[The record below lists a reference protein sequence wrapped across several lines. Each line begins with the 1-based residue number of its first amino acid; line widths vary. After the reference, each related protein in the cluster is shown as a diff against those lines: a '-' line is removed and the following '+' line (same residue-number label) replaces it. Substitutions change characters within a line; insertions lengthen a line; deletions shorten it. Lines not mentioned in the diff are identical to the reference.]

1 VNNLKAPSALRVSR
15 TCVRRAGALA
25 GGAALLGAFSAVTGV
40 ANAQSAVGPIPQPAD
55 GSLSYKGIT
64 LYGIVDVGIG
74 YETHGAPFSDY
85 FMASSADLIQ
95 KNGNH
100 SAFGATSNNMSQSR
114 VGLQGLESLGVG
126 DWYGIFRVETYFNP
140 SSGDISDALKSLAQN
155 NGRAVA
161 AQTTNLD
168 SSIAGELF
176 EQAFIGL
183 SSKTFGSV
191 TFGRQNTLQ
200 ADGVAKYDPNGASQA
215 FSLIGLS
222 GTTAGGGD
230 TQDRR
235 LDDSLKYVEALGP
248 AHVGV
253 MYKFSQSY
261 GAANTA
267 EQFNVGFEYAGLSVD
282 AYYAH
287 VRDAVS
293 ASALSAA
300 QLAIAVA
307 APNYLSSSNSLSGT
321 ISDNQDFMLNA
332 LYSFGAIPLKVY
344 ASWEHIQFGNPKNP
358 LAIGFDDIGGYK
370 LGAVN
375 NAAFPHD
382 RIYNI
387 YWTGAKYTL
396 WSKLDLT
403 GAYYGLHQNTYG
415 AASVSC
421 TPSLKASTCSG
432 DELYLSIDADYR
444 WTKRFDTYIGAMYSR
459 VQGGRANG
467 FLLATPTH
475 PYADDLDP
483 TIGFRFRF

>member
-1 VNNLKAPSALRVSR
+1 VTQPSDS
-15 TCVRRAGALA
+15 
-25 GGAALLGAFSAVTGV
+25 
-40 ANAQSAVGPIPQPAD
+40 
-55 GSLSYKGIT
+55 SLTYKGIT
-64 LYGIVDVGIG
+64 LYGIVDVGLG
-74 YETHGAPFSDY
+74 FETHGAPYSDY

-100 SAFGATSNNMSQSR
+100 SALGAVSNNLSQSR
-114 VGLQGLESLGVG
+114 IGLQGLEALGVG
-126 DWYGIFRVETYFNP
+126 DWYGVFRLETYFNP

-155 NGRAVA
+155 NGRALA

-176 EQAFIGL
+176 EQAYVGL
-183 SSKTFGSV
+183 SSATFGSV

-200 ADGVAKYDPNGASQA
+200 ADGIAKYDPNGASQA

-230 TQDRR
+230 TEDRR
-235 LDDSLKYVEALGP
+235 LDDSLKYVEAIGP

-267 EQFNVGFEYAGLSVD
+267 EQFDVGFEYAGLSVD

-287 VRDAVS
+287 VRDAIS

-300 QLAIAVA
+300 QLATAVA
-307 APNYLSSSNSLSGT
+307 APYYLSTSNSVAGT
-321 ISDNQDFMLNA
+321 ISDNQDVMLLG
-332 LYSFGAIPLKVY
+332 LYNFGFIPLKVY
-344 ASWEHIQFGNPKNP
+344 AGWEHIQQGNPKNP

-382 RIYNI
+382 RLLNI
-387 YWTGAKYTL
+387 FWTGAKYTV
-396 WSKLDLT
+396 WSNLDVT
-403 GAYYGLHQNTYG
+403 GAYYGLHQNDYSAG
-415 AASVSC
+415 LAC
-421 TPSLKASTCSG
+421 TTGFSSSTCQG
-432 DELYLSIDADYR
+432 DEHYFSLDADYR

-459 VQGGRANG
+459 VDGGRANG
-467 FLLATPTH
+467 FLLATAEH
-475 PYADDLDP
+475 PYADDLS
-483 TIGFRFRF
+483 TTVGFRFRF